1 MHERSSSDG
10 ECHQQ
15 HHGGP
20 AGDLASHSPPLSSAS
35 ALVAVVGWLSPLQTE
50 TRVRSVSQAVIT
62 RGLSPR
68 LLNKALNI
76 YWNAAYL
83 SCR

>member
-15 HHGGP
+15 HLSGP
-20 AGDLASHSPPLSSAS
+20 ASDLASHSP
-35 ALVAVVGWLSPLQTE
+35 LVRLRENLHLVGWLSPLQTE
-50 TRVRSVSQAVIT
+50 TRVRSVSQSVIT

-68 LLNKALNI
+68 LLNKASALAII
-76 YWNAAYL
+76 YTGT
-83 SCR
+83 RRI